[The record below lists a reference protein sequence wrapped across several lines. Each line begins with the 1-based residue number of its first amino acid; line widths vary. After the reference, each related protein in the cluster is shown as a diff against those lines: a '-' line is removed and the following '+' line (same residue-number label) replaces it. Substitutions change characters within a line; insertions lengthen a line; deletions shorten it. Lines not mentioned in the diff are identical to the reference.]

1 MMPEI
6 FLGPPG
12 TGKTDRLLK
21 EVDRLLANGIA
32 PNRIGYHSFTN
43 AAADEAVGRATLKFK
58 LTREEFPYFSTLH
71 SLCFRQLGLNKSDVA
86 DSRMQ
91 EFAATAG
98 IELSKYFSME
108 EGSSAGFLEGDRILF
123 IDNLARM
130 RMVPLHQQ
138 WDEMQITSSQ
148 RAEQVSWPRTK
159 QVAEYY
165 ARWKKTQHLLDFTDM
180 LLEFYDHGKA
190 PQLEALFVD
199 EAQDLSLAQW
209 RVVEKLAANARYV
222 AIAGDDDQAIYEW
235 AGADVNHF
243 IDLPGNEHVLGQS
256 WRVPPAIQSIALD
269 IIDPVSHRRP
279 KVWAPNVRDGN
290 GSVDF
295 FPGVVQADFS
305 VPASWTSEK
314 DYVLALARNT
324 YIIKKQIIPEL
335 RSRGVIFV
343 YKKQPSI
350 RPSVIAAVRHWEALR
365 KGREV
370 SVADVHG
377 IYEHM
382 YTRTSK
388 TNGSVAYGFKG
399 LKDFPDNNEMV
410 TIDLLKKRGGL
421 LVDSVWYEALDKLKT
436 KEGEGTGRH
445 VVDGID
451 DAQYLRLAM
460 QQGNLR
466 LSLNDETNLDH
477 PRVRLSTIH
486 SAKGAEAQHVVLFRE
501 MAWRTDQERK
511 LSQGAENAERR
522 VWYVGVTRAKKRIS
536 IVNYNRESAKAWCP
550 WIGPI

>member
-21 EVDRLLANGIA
+21 EVDRLLANGVA
-32 PNRIGYHSFTN
+32 PNRIGYLSFTN

-58 LTREEFPYFSTLH
+58 LTKEEFPYFSTLH

-91 EFAATAG
+91 EFATTAS
-98 IELSKYFSME
+98 IEISRYFSME

-130 RMVPLHQQ
+130 RMIPLHQQ
-138 WDEMQITSSQ
+138 WDEMQITGSWYQQSE
-148 RAEQVSWPRTK
+148 RVSWQRTR

-165 ARWKKTQHLLDFTDM
+165 VRWKKTHHLVDFTDM
-180 LLEFYDHGKA
+180 LLEFYDHGQA

-256 WRVPPAIQSIALD
+256 WRVPPAVQSIALN
-269 IIDPVSHRRP
+269 IIDRVSHRRP
-279 KVWAPNVRDGN
+279 KAWAPNTRDGD

-295 FPGVVQADFS
+295 CSGMAQADFS

-314 DYVLALARNT
+314 DYVLVLARNT

-335 RSRGVIFV
+335 RSRGIIFV

-350 RPSVIAAVRHWEALR
+350 QPSVITAVRHWEALR
-365 KGREV
+365 KGREISIAAV
-370 SVADVHG
+370 RG
-377 IYEHM
+377 IYECM
-382 YTRTSK
+382 YARTSK
-388 TNGSVAYGFKG
+388 VNGSVAYGFKT
-399 LKDFPDNNEMV
+399 LKDFPDDSEMV

-421 LVDSVWYEALDKLKT
+421 LVDSVWYDALDKLK
-436 KEGEGTGRH
+436 EGKKQRSDEQRS
-445 VVDGID
+445 DDIN

-466 LSLNDETNLDH
+466 LSLSDETNFNH
-477 PRVRLSTIH
+477 SHVRLSTIH
-486 SAKGAEAQHVVLFRE
+486 SAKGAEAQHVVLFKE

-511 LSQGAENAERR
+511 LSQNAENAERR
-522 VWYVGVTRAKKRIS
+522 VWYVGVTRAKKWIS
-536 IVNYNRESAKAWCP
+536 IVDPNPKSAKAWCP
-550 WIGPI
+550 WI